1 MLRKVAFPLGTA
13 VWVAI
18 GEAYHD
24 RQKRRVFDEARRK
37 ADELGLPL
45 LNIGCKYW
53 RYGIELSD
61 INLDI
66 VPRSGVPRFMLLED
80 ARSLSDYFKPKSVV
94 SVASHV
100 LEHIPDWR
108 KALAE
113 IEKVSRVAYVITPNP
128 VFLQTWT
135 QPDHRQIWVG
145 KAEVKDPWQVAM
157 PLWFGAFLISLA

>member
-37 ADELGLPL
+37 ADEFGLPL

-113 IEKVSRVAYVITPNP
+113 MEKVSR
-128 VFLQTWT
+128 
-135 QPDHRQIWVG
+135 
-145 KAEVKDPWQVAM
+145 
-157 PLWFGAFLISLA
+157 IS